1 MTFTYDYKARK
12 IKLEE
17 ILDNMDKINEVET
30 LPRDENFTYKNGYK
44 SWVSSIFIDIRNS
57 TELIENNS
65 ELSVAKVIRGF
76 TSEIIEILRKDTD
89 KLKEIGIRGDCVYA
103 IYSAPKQKDLYDLA
117 YRAYY
122 INTYLN
128 MLNSLLSKRNLP
140 NIKAGIGLA
149 SSQTL
154 VVKAGRHSSGINNF
168 VWIGESVSM
177 ACNLANIANKEIDDS
192 ILLSSTF
199 YHNYSQYIEN
209 HVQKEEKILSY
220 YKPDEHERYGK
231 FYRSS
236 IIMSAFNNWIKDD
249 MPV

>member
-17 ILDNMDKINEVET
+17 ILDNMDKINEVEV

-65 ELSVAKVIRGF
+65 ELKVAKVIRGF

-103 IYSAPKQKDLYDLA
+103 IYSSPAQKDIYDLTD
-117 YRAYY
+117 RAYY
-122 INTYLN
+122 VNTYLK

-140 NIKAGIGLA
+140 KITAGIGLA
-149 SSQTL
+149 TSQTL
-154 VVKAGRHSSGINNF
+154 VVKAGRHSSGINNL

-192 ILLSSTF
+192 ILLSRNF
-199 YHNYSQYIEN
+199 HYNYSKYIE
-209 HVQKEEKILSY
+209 QYAQEEKKTLNY
-220 YKPDEHERYGK
+220 YKRCEHERYGT
-231 FYRSS
+231 FYHAS
-236 IIMSAFNNWIKDD
+236 IIMSAFNKWIKDD

>member
-1 MTFTYDYKARK
+1 MSFNYDYKARK

-17 ILDNMDKINEVET
+17 ILDNMDKINEVKT
-30 LPRDENFTYKNGYK
+30 LPKDENFTYTNGYK
-44 SWVSSIFIDIRNS
+44 AWVTSIFIDIRNS

-65 ELSVAKVIRGF
+65 ELNVAKVIRGF

-103 IYSAPKQKDLYDLA
+103 IYSAPKQKDFYDLA
-117 YRAYY
+117 DRAYY
-122 INTYLN
+122 INTYLK

-154 VVKAGRHSSGINNF
+154 VVKAGRHSSGINNL

-177 ACNLANIANKEIDDS
+177 ACNLANIANKEVNNP
-192 ILLSSTF
+192 ILLSSNF
-199 YHNYSQYIEN
+199 YYNYSQYIKTSLPS
-209 HVQKEEKILSY
+209 KEKTLSY
-220 YKPDEHERYGK
+220 FEKDRHERYGNYYHGNVIK
-231 FYRSS
+231 TD
-236 IIMSAFNNWIKDD
+236 FNDWITNG
-249 MPV
+249 MPI